1 MALDSWE
8 RSPEL
13 MPQTSDLVILLM
25 RWLQRIVQAGNTQM
39 FSHKGSNFYRQN
51 GIYFKVP
58 WSDRKW
64 NKWFSNM
71 QISIETF
78 YSIPLTTSVW
88 VYLRS
93 FLPRFLTVLSSGPSQ
108 ESIIK
113 TVVLPQ
119 IRLNKKCRLLN
130 FDDQSCEHMS
140 NSALETFTSS
150 LQNKSRKLC

>member
-1 MALDSWE
+1 MASDSWE
-8 RSPEL
+8 RSPKL
-13 MPQTSDLVILLM
+13 MPQTSGLFILLM

-88 VYLRS
+88 VSTFVPSS
-93 FLPRFLTVLSSGPSQ
+93 FLNCLQLRTRSQ

-150 LQNKSRKLC
+150 LQNKSIKLC